1 MISHHK
7 LVRNYMTQQVLM
19 DHEALGLCTCTSRN
33 VTSLLQAD
41 CLYRLY
47 VNEARFRAKTPCL
60 QKDGLDKK

>member
-1 MISHHK
+1 
-7 LVRNYMTQQVLM
+7 M

-47 VNEARFRAKTPCL
+47 VNEARFRAKLHVYKKMGWTRNNNML
-60 QKDGLDKK
+60 DGENQYHLNPV

>member
-1 MISHHK
+1 
-7 LVRNYMTQQVLM
+7 M